1 MERPELISDNATRA
15 ALRAHAADKIGDN
28 IRRLRKEAGM
38 TQAQASELLT
48 GAHESYF
55 RSIENGQKN
64 ISLIRAIEIA
74 DLLGVTLSEI
84 VEGI

>member
-1 MERPELISDNATRA
+1 MISDNTTRA
-15 ALRAHAADKIGDN
+15 TIRAHAREKIGEN
-28 IRRLRKEAGM
+28 IRKFRKESGM

-55 RSIENGQKN
+55 RSIENGQKD

-74 DLLGVTLSEI
+74 DLLGVSLSDI
-84 VEGI
+84 VEGV